1 MTIRRAHPET
11 PRGSAVQLVD
21 VAPREG
27 FQSTEPFIPAER
39 NVEFERGLWE
49 AGLRRIE
56 VGSFVSTTAVAL
68 DAARDE
74 TSRQ

>member
-39 NVEFERGLWE
+39 NVEFGGLWE